1 MKPFVITEDATA
13 IKAILEIV
21 CLFIVIF
28 IFIANTIGLKI
39 WIGVC
44 FFVLLVV
51 RLWMSKSKMKG
62 DVPEKIFL
70 KIDEQGITFRSMEE
84 DASYLV
90 KWQDIRN
97 VEVTAKD
104 AYSDVWIY
112 RKKGGPIFN
121 RLGLTKLGSHGFFTY
136 YILRHKLFAFADDKK
151 KIKCP
156 LTTLG

>member
-1 MKPFVITEDATA
+1 M
-13 IKAILEIV
+13 
-21 CLFIVIF
+21 
-28 IFIANTIGLKI
+28 
-39 WIGVC
+39 
-44 FFVLLVV
+44 
-51 RLWMSKSKMKG
+51 
-62 DVPEKIFL
+62 PEKIFL